1 MSGPEDLL
9 KTLHKRKVGLE
20 REWVW
25 KWKDLIKVALQ
36 KRGWGRLAELGETY
50 YEHLISDDN
59 VLKTSLNQHP
69 HHLQPT
75 WDNFKLLSNYK
86 IVLRKVSIKSLKHD
100 KHFWELF
107 TSKEEFRVNII
118 QVTWLSIRSSQY
130 LLLNLIRHLWLT
142 IMGWK
147 WNPSLRCSHTLH
159 VFKPLISPKCC
170 DFCAQIQ
177 HLEEFR
183 W

>member
-25 KWKDLIKVALQ
+25 KWKDLKKVALQ

-69 HHLQPT
+69 TTFNPHET
-75 WDNFKLLSNYK
+75 ISNYCP
-86 IVLRKVSIKSLKHD
+86 IIRLSCARYQSNHWSMTSISGSFSQARKSSGWISFRWPDSVFVPLNTSSSI
-100 KHFWELF
+100 
-107 TSKEEFRVNII
+107 
-118 QVTWLSIRSSQY
+118 SSGTCGLQLWSESGT
-130 LLLNLIRHLWLT
+130 LLWGVLIRWTFL
-142 IMGWK
+142 
-147 WNPSLRCSHTLH
+147 SL
-159 VFKPLISPKCC
+159 
-170 DFCAQIQ
+170 
-177 HLEEFR
+177 
-183 W
+183 